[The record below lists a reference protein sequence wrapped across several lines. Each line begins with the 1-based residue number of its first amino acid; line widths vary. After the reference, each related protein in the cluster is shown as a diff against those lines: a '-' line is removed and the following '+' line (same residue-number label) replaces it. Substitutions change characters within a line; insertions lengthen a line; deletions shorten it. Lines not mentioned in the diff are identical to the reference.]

1 MNLSASMGRTVSPI
15 SGVLIAV
22 SELAGV
28 SPIDLVKRNAI
39 PFGINIFMLLILH
52 FVL

>member
-1 MNLSASMGRTVSPI
+1 MGRTVSPI

-22 SELAGV
+22 SELAGI

-39 PFGINIFMLLILH
+39 PFGMNMFLMLILH